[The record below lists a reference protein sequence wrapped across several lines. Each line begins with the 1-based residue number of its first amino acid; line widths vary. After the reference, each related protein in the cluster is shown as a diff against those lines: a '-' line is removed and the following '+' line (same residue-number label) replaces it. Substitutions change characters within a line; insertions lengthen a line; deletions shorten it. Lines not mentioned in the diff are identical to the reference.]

1 MGTFSW
7 PVEIQGLDGGPRLR
21 IEAMVDTGA
30 TFTVIPGYR
39 LSEIGI
45 SPSRR
50 AKFEYGDGRP
60 VDLHIAEARATIDG
74 ESAITQVVFGADDSQ
89 PLLGS
94 YTLYGLLLAV
104 DPVNERLVSTHGILY

>member
-7 PVEIQGLDGGPRLR
+7 PVEIQGLDGGPMLR

-74 ESAITQVVFGADDSQ
+74 ESASPKSFSV
-89 PLLGS
+89 
-94 YTLYGLLLAV
+94 
-104 DPVNERLVSTHGILY
+104 RMILSLCWGHILCTACF